1 MPLVLELRAVPHLKG
16 LINAENI
23 PSRQERGS
31 SFTLEKTHLLS
42 PILPHTEPRPY
53 FNIAG
58 SVPSAKSAYVC

>member
-1 MPLVLELRAVPHLKG
+1 MPLEVELCAVPHFKV

-23 PSRQERGS
+23 PSRQEHSS
-31 SFTLEKTHLLS
+31 SFTYGTTHLIS

-58 SVPSAKSAYVC
+58 SV